1 MTRRE
6 AVALVGL
13 SGVALLTRRA
23 AAQGTGRAP
32 ACVVRP
38 QQAEGPFF
46 IDEKLNRS
54 DIRGEPGRG
63 DAKAG
68 AVLQL
73 AFAVSRL
80 SGGACAPLGGAQ
92 VDVWHC
98 DALGAYSD
106 GAQKF
111 LRGYQ
116 VTDGTGRGA
125 LRHDL
130 SRRVRRPR
138 GAHPLQDPRAGAGI
152 HLADLLRRGRHRPRV
167 RVRAVRRG
175 AVARLRN
182 DGDGLFRSGGRQLLV
197 TPQPSGAGYATT
209 FEHRAQH
216 VDGQQLG
223 SALPRHDVG
232 RVPRRAP
239 SARWWTAARRGWRSP
254 RPTSSPISTAACR
267 ARARSSP
274 SARRPTPSRSSPA
287 SSTA

>member
-1 MTRRE
+1 MIHSMTRRE

-13 SGVALLTRRA
+13 SGVALLARRA

-38 QQAEGPFF
+38 QQTEGPFF

-63 DAKAG
+63 EAKDR

-116 VTDGTGRGA
+116 VTDETGAARFVTIYPGA
-125 LRHDL
+125 Y
-130 SRRVRRPR
+130 
-138 GAHPLQDPRAGAGI
+138 GGRAGHI
-152 HLADLLRRGRHRPRV
+152 PLHNP
-167 RVRAVRRG
+167 
-175 AVARLRN
+175 
-182 DGDGLFRSGGRQLLV
+182 
-197 TPQPSGAGYATT
+197 
-209 FEHRAQH
+209 
-216 VDGQQLG
+216 
-223 SALPRHDVG
+223 
-232 RVPRRAP
+232 P
-239 SARWWTAARRGWRSP
+239 SASP
-254 RPTSSPISTAACR
+254 P
-267 ARARSSP
+267 
-274 SARRPTPSRSSPA
+274 
-287 SSTA
+287 